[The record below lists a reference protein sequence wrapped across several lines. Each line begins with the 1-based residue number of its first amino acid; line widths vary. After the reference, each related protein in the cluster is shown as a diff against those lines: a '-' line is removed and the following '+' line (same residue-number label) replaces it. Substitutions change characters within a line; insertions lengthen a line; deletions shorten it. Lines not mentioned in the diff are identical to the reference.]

1 MKHDVAQ
8 KVEKDGRK
16 EAVAESGDGGS
27 GGEVECPEGGHF
39 LSLDLFLPHL

>member
-1 MKHDVAQ
+1 MKHGVAQ

-16 EAVAESGDGGS
+16 EAVAKSGDGGS
-27 GGEVECPEGGHF
+27 GGEAECLEGDHF